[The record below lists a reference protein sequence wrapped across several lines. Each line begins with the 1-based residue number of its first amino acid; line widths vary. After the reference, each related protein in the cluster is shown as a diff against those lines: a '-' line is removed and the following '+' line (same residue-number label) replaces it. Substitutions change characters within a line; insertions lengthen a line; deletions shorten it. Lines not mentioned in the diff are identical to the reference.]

1 MSFRN
6 RTHENNKEVSKYIW
20 GLKDEKKY
28 FDIKWS
34 ILKKPSE
41 YCIVSKSCNLFF
53 LEKLVIC
60 HFKEKDSLLNNRL
73 DLVSKCSCENKYT
86 LMNYSARDY
95 NYNYNLTVIVI
106 CNVICKLF
114 MYFIFLFYL

>member
-6 RTHENNKEVSKYIW
+6 RTHENNTEVSKYIW

-41 YCIVSKSCNLFF
+41 YRIVSKSCNLSF

-73 DLVSKCSCENKYT
+73 DLVSKCSHENKYA

-106 CNVICKLF
+106 CNVIC
-114 MYFIFLFYL
+114 